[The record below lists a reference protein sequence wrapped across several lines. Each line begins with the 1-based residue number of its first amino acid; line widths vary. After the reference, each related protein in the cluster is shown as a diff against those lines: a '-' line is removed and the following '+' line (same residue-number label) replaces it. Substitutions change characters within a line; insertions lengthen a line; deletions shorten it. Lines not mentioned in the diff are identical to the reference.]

1 MTRLIAMSLSAG
13 LVLWAALVV
22 PMPFFEL
29 RPGSVHTVE
38 DMLQLSAATGEVR
51 GDLDLLTIRQTTPNI
66 LEAMWVGV
74 HPDRELSPA
83 GERAPAGIDQEV
95 YREIQAD
102 AFQTSFLTAV
112 AIAARQAGYEVEL
125 ATSAVVAQVLAD
137 GPSDGLLRAGDVITA
152 IDGVA
157 VDSGTDLVAEL
168 QASDE
173 PRDVVLEVRGGNGD
187 PRAVTVGMRQL
198 STTDRP
204 VLGIVVETIAQPPA
218 LPFDASLDDTDILG
232 PSAGMMLA
240 LTATDLL
247 LEEDLT
253 DGRTIAG
260 TGTIDLDG
268 RVGPVGGVEQKARA
282 AVAAGVDLLLVPVGQ
297 LPEARA
303 AVEAGIDVVG
313 VATFQDALDAVRGTA
328 DDVAAPAP

>member
-1 MTRLIAMSLSAG
+1 MSRAIAMSVSLG

-29 RPGSVHTVE
+29 RPGNVQPAE
-38 DMLQLSAATGEVR
+38 DLLRLSAATGDVR
-51 GDLDLLTIRQTTPNI
+51 GDLDLLTVRQTTPNI
-66 LEAMWVGV
+66 LEAMWVGL

-83 GERAPAGIDQEV
+83 AERAPAGIDQDV

-112 AIAARQAGYEVEL
+112 AIAARQAGHEVEL

-137 GPSDGLLRAGDVITA
+137 GPSEGLLRAGDVITA

-173 PRDVVLEVRGGNGD
+173 PRDVTLEVHGGDGAA
-187 PRAVTVGMRQL
+187 REVTVGMRQL
-198 STTDRP
+198 SSTDRP

-218 LPFDASLDDTDILG
+218 LPFDANLARTDILG
-232 PSAGMMLA
+232 PSAGLMLA

-247 LEEDLT
+247 LEEDLA
-253 DGRTIAG
+253 DGRRIAG
-260 TGTIDLDG
+260 TGTVDLDG
-268 RVGPVGGVEQKARA
+268 RVGSVGGVEQKARA
-282 AVAAGVDLLLVPVGQ
+282 AVEAQVDLLLVPIGQ
-297 LPEARA
+297 LPEARV

-313 VATFQDALDAVRGTA
+313 IATFQDALDAVRGA
-328 DDVAAPAP
+328 GDDVAAPAA